1 MNTTKPYVNL
11 ISLPFKVNE
20 KGEIENCLYEL
31 HWCHDSMAAAINY
44 YGFVTGEKLSLEKLV
59 DKRAE
64 INGMTALLFGALK
77 VSQGV
82 TVAEFQALLKI
93 ITVDDIRAPVLVGVA
108 NYWLEPEPEADIT
121 DFDLQWPEI
130 KTKRESNEFYYPA
143 FQAELLEA
151 GMNLTEIGK
160 LTMRGME
167 MILKITRGVREDL
180 GERWLYGEDQ
190 PD

>member
-1 MNTTKPYVNL
+1 MNTTKPYINL
-11 ISLPFKVNE
+11 ISLPYKVNE
-20 KGEIENCLYEL
+20 EGEVENCLCEL

-77 VSQGV
+77 VSQNV

-108 NYWLEPEPEADIT
+108 NYWLEPEPEAEPT

-130 KTKRESNEFYYPA
+130 KTRKESQEFYYPA
-143 FQAELLEA
+143 FQMELLEA

-167 MILKITRGVREDL
+167 TILKITRGVREDS
-180 GERWLYGEDQ
+180 GERWLYGEDN